1 MIIIGANEPV
11 AIFSVRLCFLRS
23 ILKSIDPQREGR
35 RRLGNRG
42 DVETRIR
49 EDPNK
54 LAFGYE
60 WSPLTRSSRP
70 APHDLR

>member
-1 MIIIGANEPV
+1 VM
-11 AIFSVRLCFLRS
+11 SRKR
-23 ILKSIDPQREGR
+23 
-35 RRLGNRG
+35 
-42 DVETRIR
+42 ETRIR

-60 WSPLTRSSRP
+60 WSPLARSSRP